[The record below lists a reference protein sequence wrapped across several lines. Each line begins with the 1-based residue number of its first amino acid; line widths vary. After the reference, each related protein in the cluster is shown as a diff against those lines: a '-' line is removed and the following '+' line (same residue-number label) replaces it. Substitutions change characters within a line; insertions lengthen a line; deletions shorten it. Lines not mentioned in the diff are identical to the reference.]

1 MAVTEVVTQETV
13 PQVPAE
19 DHPNRAKTLG
29 PLFCLVAAMLYAG
42 TNMALRRLAE
52 PGQAADPL
60 LVLFVKEVVTVLVV
74 SPWLVWQVM
83 AGRIRLPSWGSALA
97 IIAAGIPTQVVGNLG
112 MIWAFGVVGIA
123 IAVPVSLAVNLTTAA
138 ILGRFVLSERV
149 SPRTFLAILLLIVG
163 ITILQWGANGIG
175 EHLSGLSPWQVATAI
190 GMCALAGMIYGW
202 LSVVIRRVTT
212 HGTSGWFVLVL
223 VTGMGVITMGPMAA
237 WTHGWNVVSLAT
249 DDHWLWMIV
258 SGFLNL
264 AGFWALTR
272 GLQWT
277 PVARANLLTSSQA
290 AMAALAGWVI
300 FGEALNMSIGLG
312 LALTLFAI
320 VLSSTR

>member
-1 MAVTEVVTQETV
+1 MALSEVVSQETL
-13 PQVPAE
+13 PQIPVE
-19 DHPNRAKTLG
+19 THPNRANLFG
-29 PLFCLVAAMLYAG
+29 PVLCLAAAMLYAG

-60 LVLFVKEVVTVLVV
+60 LVLFVKELVTVLVV
-74 SPWLVWQVM
+74 GPWLVWQVM
-83 AGRIRLPSWGSALA
+83 SGRIRLPSWGSALA
-97 IIAAGIPTQVVGNLG
+97 IIAVGIPTQVVGNLG
-112 MIWAFGVVGIA
+112 MIWAFGIVGIA
-123 IAVPVSLAVNLTTAA
+123 IAVPVALAVNLTTAA

-149 SPRTFLAILLLIVG
+149 SARTFLAILLLIVG
-163 ITILQWGANGIG
+163 ITILQWGANGTG
-175 EHLSGLSPWQVATAI
+175 KHVTSLPSWQIAIAI
-190 GMCALAGMIYGW
+190 GMCALAGIIYGW

-223 VTGMGVITMGPMAA
+223 VTGMGVITMGPMTF
-237 WTHGWNVVSLAT
+237 WTHGWNIVSLAT
-249 DDHWLWMIV
+249 NEHWLWMIV

-300 FGEALNMSIGLG
+300 FGEALNMSIGAG
-312 LALTLFAI
+312 LALTLCAI
-320 VLSSTR
+320 VLSSTK